1 MKRVLEKKLNKD
13 DNMKKV
19 LSKLYKLNTVV
30 WVDEYIFRKIK
41 NKLFPSRIVTLNN
54 KISYAGWWKC
64 ADYESQGF
72 TKFLTKRFPEYS
84 EYNIRFY
91 SVFSDIES
99 IKKDCELYGGK
110 KIFFSVENLE
120 KISEHK
126 SLKVNNYR
134 TLLEIKRRINSY
146 SDYLSSQVD
155 LCLGYREDCGKF
167 LQFPGWMFRKDF
179 FPAESEF
186 NDVKKIIDNINNVKS
201 KYLLD
206 CVCINSHDAL
216 GLRTKIADDLNSVLD
231 ITYAGKWRNN
241 TSDLW
246 DKYGNDKLKYM
257 NLFKFNIC
265 PENMDAPHYCTEK
278 IFDSFR
284 AGCIPIYAGALN
296 NPLPDVINKNAV
308 IFWDLDGDNA
318 DNIKLIKRLKMDED
332 FYNKFMQQEKLL
344 PSAAEYVYGRF
355 NKLEEMLRSILSK

>member
-1 MKRVLEKKLNKD
+1 MV
-13 DNMKKV
+13 
-19 LSKLYKLNTVV
+19 
-30 WVDEYIFRKIK
+30 IIK
-41 NKLFPSRIVTLNN
+41 NFFLKTIYKFRCEKVIEGELIGLREMKNNLLPLPIKIVDVGNE
-54 KISYAGWWKC
+54 ISYASYYVPND
-64 ADYESQGF
+64 DY
-72 TKFLTKRFPEYS
+72 THDWFLNFLLKRIAQQS

-91 SVFSDIES
+91 SVSSNNIEAV
-99 IKKDCELYGGK
+99 KKDCKLYKGK
-110 KIFFSVENLE
+110 KIFVSGENLE
-120 KISEHK
+120 TCVEHRRLNINDYGLF
-126 SLKVNNYR
+126 SFVR
-134 TLLEIKRRINSY
+134 HRIKSY
-146 SDYLSSQVD
+146 SDYLLPYVD
-155 LCLGYREDCGKF
+155 LSLGYGKREHNKY
-167 LQFPGWMFRKDF
+167 LRFPEWIFYGGI

-318 DNIKLIKRLKMDED
+318 DNIKLVKRLKMDED

-344 PSAAEYVYGRF
+344 PSAAEYVYERF
-355 NKLEEMLRSILSK
+355 TKLENKLRKLLDD

>member
-1 MKRVLEKKLNKD
+1 MAAKK
-13 DNMKKV
+13 
-19 LSKLYKLNTVV
+19 
-30 WVDEYIFRKIK
+30 F
-41 NKLFPSRIVTLNN
+41 
-54 KISYAGWWKC
+54 
-64 ADYESQGF
+64 
-72 TKFLTKRFPEYS
+72 
-84 EYNIRFY
+84 
-91 SVFSDIES
+91 
-99 IKKDCELYGGK
+99 
-110 KIFFSVENLE
+110 FFSVENLE

-201 KYLLD
+201 KCLLD

-296 NPLPDVINKNAV
+296 NPEPDVINKNAV

-344 PSAAEYVYGRF
+344 PSAAEYVYERF
-355 NKLEEMLRSILSK
+355 TKLENKLRKLFDD